1 MTEFERL
8 IDQAHD
14 LASTVTPAVS
24 RIDNERRIPEDVIRP
39 IIEAGFFRLLLPRS
53 LGGSELAHPDFLK
66 IVRIF
71 AEADASVGWCINQ
84 NNVFSTNAVRVSRS
98 VAEEIWGNPK
108 TVVTNGPPRPGT
120 KAVKTNDG
128 YRLTGIW
135 DFSSGISHATWVA
148 ALTPVHEPN
157 GTLTKEM
164 RIFLIPK
171 SKVEIID
178 QWFVGGLRGTA
189 SLSFKTEDLF
199 VPTERSYGQE
209 EPSSEP
215 GPLYVIHTTPMFA
228 SGFATVAL
236 GVARTA
242 LNFAIDLTKRK
253 TIQGATELLSADT
266 TTHRMIGEVE
276 ASWNAARTFLDEA
289 TSNMWQTVT
298 ETHQLPNAERIQV
311 RLAGTHA
318 IRTSADV
325 VNSAYNICGS
335 TAIFDTN
342 IIQRCFQDAHAIR
355 QQIQGRPNH
364 YDTAGQFYLG
374 LDPKGIF

>member
-1 MTEFERL
+1 MPEFERL

-14 LASTVTPAVS
+14 LASTVAPALS
-24 RIDNERRIPEDVIRP
+24 RIDTERRIPEDIIRP
-39 IIEAGFFRLLLPRS
+39 IIDAGFFRLLLPKS
-53 LGGSELAHPDFLK
+53 LGGAELPHPDFLK

-84 NNVFSTNAVRVSRS
+84 NNVFSTNAVRVHRS
-98 VAEEIWGNPK
+98 VAEEIWSNPK
-108 TVVTNGPPRPGT
+108 TVVTNGPPRSGT
-120 KAVKTNDG
+120 KAVKTDDG
-128 YRLTGIW
+128 YLLTGTW

-148 ALTPVHEPN
+148 ALTPIHESD
-157 GTLTKEM
+157 GTATKEM
-164 RIFLIPK
+164 RVLLIPK
-171 SKVEIID
+171 SQVEIID

-189 SLSFKTEDLF
+189 SLSFKTENLF

-215 GPLYVIHTTPMFA
+215 GSLYVIHTTPMFA

-242 LNFAIDLTKRK
+242 LCFATDLTKRK
-253 TIQGATELLSADT
+253 IIQGATSILSADT
-266 TTHRMIGEVE
+266 TTQRMIGEAE

-289 TSNMWQTVT
+289 TSKMWQTVT
-298 ETHQLPNAERIQV
+298 ETHQLPTAERIQV

-325 VNSAYNICGS
+325 VNSAYTICGS

-342 IIQRCFQDAHAIR
+342 TIQRCFQDAHAIR

-374 LDPKGIF
+374 LEPKGIF

>member
-14 LASTVTPAVS
+14 LASTVAPAVS
-24 RIDNERRIPEDVIRP
+24 RIDNERRIPEDIIRP
-39 IIEAGFFRLLLPRS
+39 IIDAGFFRLLLPKS
-53 LGGSELAHPDFLK
+53 LGGTELPHPEFLK

-84 NNVFSTNAVRVSRS
+84 NNVFSTNAVRVNRS
-98 VAEEIWGNPK
+98 VAEEIWGNPQ
-108 TVVTNGPPRPGT
+108 TVVTNGPPRSGT

-128 YRLTGIW
+128 YLLTGTW

-148 ALTPVHEPN
+148 ALTPIHESD
-157 GTLTKEM
+157 GTATKEM
-164 RIFLIPK
+164 RILLIPK
-171 SKVEIID
+171 SQIEIID

-189 SLSFKTEDLF
+189 SLSFKTENLF
-199 VPTERSYGQE
+199 VPAERSYGQE

-215 GPLYVIHTTPMFA
+215 GSLYVIHTTPMFA

-253 TIQGATELLSADT
+253 TIQGATSILSADMT
-266 TTHRMIGEVE
+266 TQRMIGEAE
-276 ASWNAARTFLDEA
+276 ASWNSARTFLDEA
-289 TSNMWQTVT
+289 TSKMWQTVT
-298 ETHQLPNAERIQV
+298 ETHQLPTSERIQV

-325 VNSAYNICGS
+325 VNSAYTICGS

-342 IIQRCFQDAHAIR
+342 TIQRCFQDAHAIR

-374 LDPKGIF
+374 LEPKGIF

>member
-24 RIDNERRIPEDVIRP
+24 RIDSERRIPEDVIRP

-325 VNSAYNICGS
+325 VNSAYTICGS
-335 TAIFDTN
+335 TAIFDSNT
-342 IIQRCFQDAHAIR
+342 IQRCFQDAHAIR

-374 LDPKGIF
+374 LEPKGIF

>member
-14 LASTVTPAVS
+14 LTSTVAPAVS
-24 RIDNERRIPEDVIRP
+24 RIDSERRIPEDIVRP
-39 IIEAGFFRLLLPRS
+39 IIDAGFFRLLLPRS
-53 LGGSELAHPDFLK
+53 LGGSELTHPDFLK

-71 AEADASVGWCINQ
+71 GEADASVGWCINQ
-84 NNVFSTNAVRVSRS
+84 NNVFSTNAVRISRS
-98 VAEEIWGNPK
+98 AAEEIWGNPK
-108 TVVTNGPPRPGT
+108 TVVTNGPPRPGA
-120 KAVKTNDG
+120 KAIKTEDG
-128 YRLTGIW
+128 YRLTGTW

-157 GTLTKEM
+157 GIPTKEM

-171 SKVEIID
+171 PQVEIID

-199 VPTERSYGQE
+199 VPTERSYGQQ

-253 TIQGATELLSADT
+253 TIQGATNVLRTDT
-266 TTHRMIGEVE
+266 TTHRMIGEAE
-276 ASWNAARTFLDEA
+276 ASWNSARTFLDEA

-325 VNSAYNICGS
+325 VNSAYTICGS

-355 QQIQGRPNH
+355 QQIQGRPNN
-364 YDTAGQFYLG
+364 YDTVGQFYLG
-374 LDPKGIF
+374 LEPKGIF